1 MAAALVPPTALLV
14 PGASGATPVLG
25 VERAAAVAAATA
37 VRAARPDVVV
47 VVVEGRGSTGH
58 LVGRLHPSLAAAGV
72 DDARLGWAP
81 RPSYGRGRATV
92 VDDVAAAVGLLLL
105 DRAGW
110 TGPIEL
116 ATVAGVAAGGADPA
130 ELRTV
135 GAGLVAGRS
144 VALLLVGGL
153 SARRGP
159 DGPLDTDARAA
170 VVDDAAVSDLADLCP
185 AARARLAAV
194 PAVLAAELAISAW
207 APWQVLLGAVEAP
220 EPAPAAA
227 PTTVRHHVSA
237 PFGATYATLSWR
249 WR

>member
-1 MAAALVPPTALLV
+1 MLVAAALVPPTALLV

-25 VERAAAVAAATA
+25 VERAAAVAASTA

-47 VVVEGRGSTGH
+47 VVVAGRGPGRH
-58 LVGRLHPSLAAAGV
+58 VAGRLHPSLAAAGV

-81 RPSYGRGRATV
+81 RASYGRGRATV
-92 VDDVAAAVGLLLL
+92 VDEVAGAVGLLLL

-110 TGPIEL
+110 TGPVEL
-116 ATVAGVAAGGADPA
+116 AVVGAGDPA
-130 ELRTV
+130 ELRAV
-135 GAGLVAGRS
+135 GARLVAGRS
-144 VALLLVGGL
+144 AALLLVGGL

-159 DGPLDTDARAA
+159 DGPLATDERAA
-170 VVDDAAVSDLADLCP
+170 VVDDAAVSDLADLGP
-185 AARARLAAV
+185 AARARLAQV
-194 PAVLAAELAISAW
+194 PAQLAAELAVSAW
-207 APWQVLLGAVEAP
+207 APWQVLLGAVDGPDGAP
-220 EPAPAAA
+220 VAT

>member
-14 PGASGATPVLG
+14 PGVSGATPVLG

-47 VVVEGRGSTGH
+47 VVAEGRGPARHVT
-58 LVGRLHPSLAAAGV
+58 GRLHPSLAASGV

-81 RPSYGRGRATV
+81 RASYGRGRATV
-92 VDDVAAAVGLLLL
+92 VDEVAGAVGLLLL

-110 TGPIEL
+110 TGPVEL
-116 ATVAGVAAGGADPA
+116 AGVGHADPA
-130 ELRTV
+130 ELHDL
-135 GAGLVAGRS
+135 GARLVADRS
-144 VALLLVGGL
+144 AALLLVGGL

-159 DGPLDTDARAA
+159 DGPLDTDERAA
-170 VVDDAAVSDLADLCP
+170 VVDDAAVSDLADLGP

-194 PAVLAAELAISAW
+194 PARLAEELAISAW
-207 APWQVLLGAVEAP
+207 APWQVLLGAVDG